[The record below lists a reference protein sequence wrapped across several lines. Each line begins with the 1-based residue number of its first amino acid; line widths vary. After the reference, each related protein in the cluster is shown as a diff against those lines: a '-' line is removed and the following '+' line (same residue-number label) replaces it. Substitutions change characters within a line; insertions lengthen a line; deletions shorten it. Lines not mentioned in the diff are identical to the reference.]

1 MIRLRLPNEIL
12 KEIDFVYISYYNFE
26 KLLSVNNTLTRIH
39 FTDQLRVEGNLLYIF
54 LHLLNCSASA
64 HEEQLIA
71 TESSW
76 KNETFNQD
84 KKG

>member
-12 KEIDFVYISYYNFE
+12 KEIDFVYMSYYNFE
-26 KLLSVNNTLTRIH
+26 KLLSINNTSTRIH
-39 FTDQLRVEGNLLYIF
+39 YYRPIKSRGKFTVYF

-64 HEEQLIA
+64 NEEQLIA